1 MLCALDSQYVH
12 TNLAVHYIKSYADK
26 HAHSFSCQILE
37 GTVNEPPERFFDALC
52 EAKPDI
58 VAFSAYIWNIREIKM
73 LCGRLRREKP
83 QVPILLGG
91 PEVTFN
97 PEPYLADGMCDYVLR
112 GEGEIAFTKLCD
124 ALLEGKDIPD
134 GFGIAYFDKAA
145 RKAVLPEPVVC
156 ENLAEL
162 ASPYTPDY
170 LAKLP
175 GRIAYMES
183 SRGCP
188 FSCVFCLS
196 GACRGVRTFPMEF
209 VKRAILLL
217 WRSGVKTV
225 KFIDRTFNADKK
237 RADEIL
243 RFILEHYPNEP
254 SVSFHFEVAADK
266 LAPTTLALLENAPR
280 GLFQL
285 EAGLQSFNPKTLEA
299 VARHTDL
306 DKLCENVRRLL
317 ASGNAHIH
325 VDLIAGLPYEGFDS
339 FRDSFNKAYALHADM
354 LQLGFLKLL
363 YGSALRA
370 DADEYAYVFDENPPY
385 EIRSTA
391 WLSGKEMDVLH
402 GVENACDRLHN
413 AGRFR
418 QTLAYVLQSTGLEP
432 FDLFRAFGAKPTMP
446 LDEYTALAF
455 EFFASL
461 DGIDRAVLRD
471 KLCRDRL
478 MSNRSGKLPDCLK
491 IKDTR
496 LAAVTAA
503 IGAMPLH
510 APKEHM
516 RRAVCLLYSEK
527 TVVYADYPMHSAA
540 KNRFDGGVELHELPF
555 SAFAALSALSSKE
568 IGEPT

>member
-26 HAHSFSCQILE
+26 HARFFACQILE

-83 QVPILLGG
+83 HVPILLGG

-97 PEPYLADGMCDYVLR
+97 PEPYLADGLCDYILR

-145 RKAVLPEPVVC
+145 RKVVLPEPVVC

-175 GRIAYMES
+175 GRIAYVES

-188 FSCVFCLS
+188 FSCAFCLS

-237 RADEIL
+237 
-243 RFILEHYPNEP
+243 
-254 SVSFHFEVAADK
+254 
-266 LAPTTLALLENAPR
+266 
-280 GLFQL
+280 
-285 EAGLQSFNPKTLEA
+285 
-299 VARHTDL
+299 
-306 DKLCENVRRLL
+306 
-317 ASGNAHIH
+317 
-325 VDLIAGLPYEGFDS
+325 DS
-339 FRDSFNKAYALHADM
+339 SLH
-354 LQLGFLKLL
+354 
-363 YGSALRA
+363 S
-370 DADEYAYVFDENPPY
+370 
-385 EIRSTA
+385 
-391 WLSGKEMDVLH
+391 
-402 GVENACDRLHN
+402 
-413 AGRFR
+413 
-418 QTLAYVLQSTGLEP
+418 
-432 FDLFRAFGAKPTMP
+432 
-446 LDEYTALAF
+446 
-455 EFFASL
+455 
-461 DGIDRAVLRD
+461 
-471 KLCRDRL
+471 
-478 MSNRSGKLPDCLK
+478 
-491 IKDTR
+491 
-496 LAAVTAA
+496 
-503 IGAMPLH
+503 
-510 APKEHM
+510 
-516 RRAVCLLYSEK
+516 
-527 TVVYADYPMHSAA
+527 
-540 KNRFDGGVELHELPF
+540 
-555 SAFAALSALSSKE
+555 
-568 IGEPT
+568 